1 MTFRADR
8 VGRRL
13 RTLEKVEVD
22 CRVVGSGDHVVLT
35 FRGRSASRGYE
46 TMRYWMSYGEFRRM
60 AALAELAH
68 LDVKFGRAD

>member
-22 CRVVGSGDHVVLT
+22 CRVVGSGTVT
-35 FRGRSASRGYE
+35 PGCASQAS
-46 TMRYWMSYGEFRRM
+46 TSSN
-60 AALAELAH
+60 AASTASG
-68 LDVKFGRAD
+68 D